1 MNERLE
7 RTRMPMVVSD
17 PRESDNPI
25 ILANEAFLEMC
36 GYEREEVL
44 GRNCRFL
51 HGPDT
56 SRAAVAEI
64 RRSIAA
70 EKEVTVELL
79 NYRKDGSSF
88 WSWIERL
95 RVSFRSAGE
104 GNLCFCY
111 RPPSAARLGAGPG
124 RSRSSA

>member
-51 HGPDT
+51 QGPDT

-70 EKEVTVELL
+70 GKEVTVELL

-88 WSWIERL
+88 WS
-95 RVSFRSAGE
+95 
-104 GNLCFCY
+104 
-111 RPPSAARLGAGPG
+111 
-124 RSRSSA
+124 